1 MVKYLGANIA
11 TLSSRSGHLSS
22 QVDTLP
28 TNYESKPIIIPSTST
43 PSSSS
48 DPAVDPLEP
57 PQKVVYTRQ
66 PLPQLD
72 REDYPGVRQWFPT
85 AYNDLH
91 RVGKGSGE
99 DGPLVNGPK
108 PSVLSSFMEDEDGHL
123 IPTSTKASMRAL
135 AKRFFWQI
143 LRNGRAPARWGDVS
157 LDVSN
162 ELIYLLESNY
172 EWLRYC
178 QDHWKARKVA
188 TNSYLQWYIEALPR
202 YNKEKAKAKAAQGA
216 SSQPL
221 DTEVIDV
228 NADSNTQKRPLK
240 RRLAEEDGAGRPKR
254 PHLEEAPPSTQ
265 PARPTASRRRV
276 C

>member
-1 MVKYLGANIA
+1 MV
-11 TLSSRSGHLSS
+11 
-22 QVDTLP
+22 
-28 TNYESKPIIIPSTST
+28 IPSTST

-48 DPAVDPLEP
+48 DAPADPLEP

-72 REDYPGVRQWFPT
+72 REHFPEVRQWFPT
-85 AYNDLH
+85 AYNDL
-91 RVGKGSGE
+91 RRAGEGSVE
-99 DGPLVNGPK
+99 DDFPVEGPK
-108 PSVLSSFMEDEDGHL
+108 PSILSSFMEDKHGCL
-123 IPTSTKASMRAL
+123 IAMSTRSSMRAL

-143 LRNGRAPARWGDVS
+143 LRNGRAPAKWGDVS

-178 QDHWKARKVA
+178 EDHWKARKVA
-188 TNSYLQWYIEALPR
+188 INSYPQWYREALPR
-202 YNKEKAKAKAAQGA
+202 YNTEKARAKAAQGGM
-216 SSQPL
+216 SQPL

-228 NADSNTQKRPLK
+228 DADSSTQKRPLK

-265 PARPTASRRRV
+265 PARPTTSHRRV
-276 C
+276 S